1 MTKKEKIKMIDD
13 IRTKIVVEYYMEA
26 WKEGRADE
34 QCKDGESA
42 KAHLAQGRITIEL
55 QTMLEKLAGISK

>member
-26 WKEGRADE
+26 WYGKEAR
-34 QCKDGESA
+34 
-42 KAHLAQGRITIEL
+42 
-55 QTMLEKLAGISK
+55 